1 MLEHYKGG
9 LERID
14 LISMNKLFNTTIISK
29 FPEKDKEIRT
39 KWWYWL
45 PVGAS
50 FVVCLI
56 GIAVLGYI
64 VAGIPDRLEYYAEPV
79 ELKAEPI
86 KQIVE
91 VIPIEIEVVEED
103 SEPIP
108 EPTVHM
114 TDDDIIAAVV
124 MSEAGNQDLLG
135 KTAVAA
141 TILNRADYFDL
152 TIEQVV
158 NAKGQYS
165 YPYYGKI
172 TDEAYRAVEIARENR
187 DLFPATMMYFRN
199 THYHDFGIPY
209 EQIGDHFFSLIE
221 SEG

>member
-1 MLEHYKGG
+1 
-9 LERID
+9 
-14 LISMNKLFNTTIISK
+14 MNKLFHTTIISK

-50 FVVCLI
+50 FMVCLI

-86 KQIVE
+86 RQIVE

-103 SEPIP
+103 PEPIP

-158 NAKGQYS
+158 NAENAYS
-165 YPYYGKI
+165 YPYYGVI
-172 TDEAYRAVEIARENR
+172 TAECYRAVEIARENR
-187 DLFPATMMYFRN
+187 DLFPATMMYFR
-199 THYHDFGIPY
+199 TGDYHSFGEHYNK
-209 EQIGDHFFSLIE
+209 IGDHFFSMIE

>member
-1 MLEHYKGG
+1 MK
-9 LERID
+9 
-14 LISMNKLFNTTIISK
+14 KLFYNMIVSN

-103 SEPIP
+103 PEPIP

-141 TILNRADYFDL
+141 TILNRADYFNI

-158 NAKGQYS
+158 NAENAYG
-165 YPYYGKI
+165 YPYYGVI
-172 TDEAYRAVEIARENR
+172 TAECYRAVEIARDNR
-187 DLFPATMMYFRN
+187 DLFPATMMYFRTGDYHN
-199 THYHDFGIPY
+199 FGEHYNK
-209 EQIGDHFFSLIE
+209 IGDHFFSMIE

>member
-1 MLEHYKGG
+1 
-9 LERID
+9 
-14 LISMNKLFNTTIISK
+14 MNKLIDATIISK

-103 SEPIP
+103 PEPIP
-108 EPTVHM
+108 EPEPVVHL
-114 TDDDIIAAVV
+114 TDDDILAAVA
-124 MSEAGNQDLLG
+124 MSEAGNQDVLG
-135 KTAVAA
+135 MAFVIMTV
-141 TILNRADYFDL
+141 LNRCDYYDA
-152 TIEQVV
+152 TVESIVS
-158 NAKGQYS
+158 APHQYA

-172 TDEAYRAVEIARENR
+172 SDNAYLAIKLARE
-187 DLFPATMMYFRN
+187 YRN
-199 THYHDFGIPY
+199 TFPPIAWFRTGDYSAYGEPAFKW
-209 EQIGDHFFSLIE
+209 GDHYFSYIAE

>member
-1 MLEHYKGG
+1 
-9 LERID
+9 
-14 LISMNKLFNTTIISK
+14 MNKLFRTTIISK

-56 GIAVLGYI
+56 GIAVLGFI

-91 VIPIEIEVVEED
+91 VVPVEIEVIEED
-103 SEPIP
+103 PELIP

-158 NAKGQYS
+158 NAENAYS
-165 YPYYGKI
+165 YPYYGVI
-172 TDEAYRAVEIARENR
+172 TAECYRAVEIARENR
-187 DLFPATMMYFRN
+187 DLFPATMMYFR
-199 THYHDFGIPY
+199 TEKYHSFGEHYN
-209 EQIGDHFFSLIE
+209 QIGDHFFSMIE
-221 SEG
+221 SEE

>member
-1 MLEHYKGG
+1 MK
-9 LERID
+9 
-14 LISMNKLFNTTIISK
+14 KLFYNMIVSN

-50 FVVCLI
+50 FLVCLI

-64 VAGIPDRLEYYAEPV
+64 VAGIPDRLEYYTEPV

-91 VIPIEIEVVEED
+91 VIPIEIEVIEED
-103 SEPIP
+103 PEPIP

-141 TILNRADYFDL
+141 TILNRADYFGL

-158 NAKGQYS
+158 NADNAYNA
-165 YPYYGKI
+165 YPYTGVV
-172 TDEAYRAVEIARENR
+172 TADCYRAVEIARENR
-187 DLFPATMMYFRN
+187 DLFPTTMMFFKTKDYHGFGE
-199 THYHDFGIPY
+199 HYNK
-209 EQIGDHFFSLIE
+209 IGDHYFSYLAE
-221 SEG
+221 SEGE